1 MAFDGITMA
10 CVVQELN
17 EKLLDGRV
25 YKIAQPEKDEIL
37 LTIKAGGTQQR
48 LSLNADASLPLI
60 YLTQENKK
68 SPMTAPNFCMLLRKY
83 IQKGRIV
90 KIDQPGLERVVRFEI
105 EHLDEMGDLRR
116 KTLAMELMGKHSNI
130 IFYDEENKILDSI
143 KHISGLVSSVRE
155 VLPGRT
161 YFIPQTE
168 HKKDAL
174 IDSVNKENFLTDLK
188 ETSVAVYKGIY
199 SRYTGVSPIV
209 AQEICYRAD
218 VDADLPTSVLD
229 PAMEERLYQAF
240 ASYIDAVKLGI
251 FEPAVYYDNGEPVE
265 FGVLPFTLYEEKEK
279 KVYDSISELLWSYY
293 SEKSAV
299 TRIRQKS
306 TDLRKI
312 VTTALERNVKKYDLQ
327 MKQLADTEKRE
338 KYKVYGELLH
348 TYGYQIEAG
357 AKKATVPNY
366 YTGKEIEIPLDDQLT
381 PMENAK
387 KYFDRYGKLKRTY
400 EALTEYVQETGEE
413 VEHLR
418 SVVNAL
424 DLAQDEADL
433 FQIREELVQSGYI
446 RHKGNKKKEKIVSR
460 PLHFISSDG
469 FDMYVGKNNFQN
481 EEITFQMAQG
491 GDWWF
496 HAKGMPGSHVIVK
509 TNGKELPDRTFEE
522 AGRLAAHY
530 SSAKGQN
537 SIEVDYVQRK
547 HVKKPGGSKPGFVVY
562 YTNYSMVIDPDISA
576 IRQA

>member
-68 SPMTAPNFCMLLRKY
+68 SPMTAPNFCMLLRKH
-83 IQKGRIV
+83 IQNGRIV

-174 IDSVNKENFLTDLK
+174 IDSVNKGNFLTDLK

-209 AQEICYRAD
+209 AQEICYRAGKRLRHGHGELIPAD
-218 VDADLPTSVLD
+218 GVGPFRAQQRQLQRLHAVGLADEAGDRVQNRERPRAGKARRVAQHEHRAVAVGLLLRVVAGDGGLLRARDEREAQLRLRAVDLHGEGLRDL
-229 PAMEERLYQAF
+229 ARAAAGQR
-240 ASYIDAVKLGI
+240 AVGFHI
-251 FEPAVYYDNGEPVE
+251 GNGGLRRDHRRTE
-265 FGVLPFTLYEEKEK
+265 
-279 KVYDSISELLWSYY
+279 
-293 SEKSAV
+293 
-299 TRIRQKS
+299 RQK
-306 TDLRKI
+306 
-312 VTTALERNVKKYDLQ
+312 AGQ
-327 MKQLADTEKRE
+327 QKQQPFHVITSAQ
-338 KYKVYGELLH
+338 GNPAH
-348 TYGYQIEAG
+348 PAAG
-357 AKKATVPNY
+357 
-366 YTGKEIEIPLDDQLT
+366 EIP
-381 PMENAK
+381 
-387 KYFDRYGKLKRTY
+387 
-400 EALTEYVQETGEE
+400 
-413 VEHLR
+413 
-418 SVVNAL
+418 
-424 DLAQDEADL
+424 
-433 FQIREELVQSGYI
+433 
-446 RHKGNKKKEKIVSR
+446 VS
-460 PLHFISSDG
+460 F
-469 FDMYVGKNNFQN
+469 F
-481 EEITFQMAQG
+481 
-491 GDWWF
+491 
-496 HAKGMPGSHVIVK
+496 
-509 TNGKELPDRTFEE
+509 
-522 AGRLAAHY
+522 
-530 SSAKGQN
+530 
-537 SIEVDYVQRK
+537 
-547 HVKKPGGSKPGFVVY
+547 
-562 YTNYSMVIDPDISA
+562 
-576 IRQA
+576 